1 MLVHASKLFVY
12 MPAIRRPLLFLL
24 LFVICFIVS
33 PVSVVAQTDEAVS
46 GNSRPNIEQ
55 LDVRVERVIEEKNI
69 EVMGRTQLYQKLD
82 VRITRGQQKGQQ
94 LTIENGDLPIINL
107 QRYYPGD
114 RIKIAKST
122 NSDDGTVFYYVTDY
136 SRRHALM
143 QLFIVFIAVVIA
155 VARWRGIV
163 SLLGMAVSLGIIV
176 WILLPQILS
185 GKDPVMVTV
194 LCTTLIIPITYTLSH
209 GLNRKTIAAMIG
221 TVIAM
226 VCTGILTNLFISMAK
241 LYGFASE
248 EAGFLQ
254 VYLDGTLDIR
264 GLLYAGI
271 LIGALGVMDDITVS
285 QAAIVE
291 QLRQAAPKTPALSLY
306 RRAMSVGHDHIA
318 SLVNTLVLVYT
329 GASLPLLLLFVHTGQ
344 PFADVFDL
352 EIIAEEVV
360 RTLVGSIGL
369 IIAVPITTAIACW
382 IVVSKKPASGDHK
395 PAHTH

>member
-1 MLVHASKLFVY
+1 M
-12 MPAIRRPLLFLL
+12 IRITLLFFFTLIFFCASL
-24 LFVICFIVS
+24 A
-33 PVSVVAQTDEAVS
+33 PVTAQIDEEITSNA
-46 GNSRPNIEQ
+46 RPGVEQ
-55 LDVRVERVIEEKNI
+55 LDVRVEQVIEEKNI
-69 EVMGRTQLYQKLD
+69 DVMGRTQLYQKLD
-82 VRITRGQQKGQQ
+82 VRITRGPQKGQR

-163 SLLGMAVSLGIIV
+163 SLLGMAVSLGIIM

-185 GKDPVMVTV
+185 GKDPVMITV
-194 LCTTLIIPITYTLSH
+194 LCTIFIIPITYTLSH
-209 GLNRKTIAAMIG
+209 GFNRKTIAAMIG

-226 VCTGILTNLFISMAK
+226 VCTGILTNLFISTAK

-291 QLRQAAPKTPALSLY
+291 QLRQAAPKTSALSLY
-306 RRAMSVGHDHIA
+306 RRAMAVGHDHIA

-382 IVVSKKPASGDHK
+382 IVVSKKSASGEQKTGHL
-395 PAHTH
+395 H